1 MPVYCL
7 HTFRLSRKTG
17 CLNDGPA
24 WCFDDPSRGIEN
36 EPFVEGI
43 DEIISLMTINLPD
56 PGRGFDLLVSE
67 KPFPGHTDRLRHM
80 FSRAGGE
87 VYLWDR
93 SISSSAGFLGWL
105 CPVFNRYFPQPPKYI
120 YVKAEESKKP
130 VGI

>member
-1 MPVYCL
+1 MPVHRL

-24 WCFDDPSRGIEN
+24 WCFDDLSRGIEN

-43 DEIISLMTINLPD
+43 DEIISLLTVNMPD

-67 KPFPGHTDRLRHM
+67 NPFPGHTERFRHIY
-80 FSRAGGE
+80 SRDGGE
-87 VYLWDR
+87 VYQWDR
-93 SISSSAGFLGWL
+93 GKPNGLGFHGWL
-105 CPVFNRYFPQPPKYI
+105 CPVFYRYFPRPPKYI
-120 YVKAEESKKP
+120 YVKAEVAKKP